1 MERGFVDGAPGLEF
15 LGLAEVWV
23 PVGAIV
29 LAVGQHQFVGKAV
42 EGSAGEAEVMGF
54 YSVVFDAEDRGRG
67 GDSAGPGGVVGAFRG
82 NQGVADGAAVV
93 GPAGAVR
100 NVIKIVVEAAVDV
113 VVVVVLIAGVEVLLF
128 FVGGRAVVIDS
139 GLFHRVLIFIQ
150 DVGHPAVFVVG
161 AEPEGV
167 DAIGPV
173 LDAGHAGAIVI
184 RHVAL
189 KCGFPTVAT
198 PIDA

>member
-1 MERGFVDGAPGLEF
+1 M
-15 LGLAEVWV
+15 
-23 PVGAIV
+23 
-29 LAVGQHQFVGKAV
+29 
-42 EGSAGEAEVMGF
+42 
-54 YSVVFDAEDRGRG
+54 
-67 GDSAGPGGVVGAFRG
+67 
-82 NQGVADGAAVV
+82 
-93 GPAGAVR
+93 
-100 NVIKIVVEAAVDV
+100 
-113 VVVVVLIAGVEVLLF
+113 LLF
-128 FVGGRAVVIDS
+128 FVGCGAVVIDS

-189 KCGFPTVAT
+189 KCGFPTIAA
-198 PIDA
+198 PIDAEQKTAALVANHVIFVIRAKARATGNDAEIVFERNGHLAEIGACAAPHPHVVEAELQVEARMRLHHQE

>member
-1 MERGFVDGAPGLEF
+1 MV
-15 LGLAEVWV
+15 
-23 PVGAIV
+23 
-29 LAVGQHQFVGKAV
+29 
-42 EGSAGEAEVMGF
+42 
-54 YSVVFDAEDRGRG
+54 
-67 GDSAGPGGVVGAFRG
+67 
-82 NQGVADGAAVV
+82 
-93 GPAGAVR
+93 
-100 NVIKIVVEAAVDV
+100 KIVVEAAVDV

-128 FVGGRAVVIDS
+128 FVGSRAVVIDS

-167 DAIGPV
+167 DAIGPI

-189 KCGFPTVAT
+189 KCGFPAVAT
-198 PIDA
+198 PVDTEQKATALVADRILFIHVSTGI